1 MKSIDV
7 IEEMKFASMITSTD
21 QKTGDWGDNK
31 DTDEEILK
39 DINSTKP
46 PIEFFYSEYPPKS
59 DCW

>member
-1 MKSIDV
+1 
-7 IEEMKFASMITSTD
+7 MKFASMITSTD

-39 DINSTKP
+39 DINSTNP
-46 PIEFFYSEYPPKS
+46 HIEFFYSEYPPKS